1 MAEALTTSQK
11 STNVRATPWQLLPV
25 RAAFRLLCPTFPGLA
40 ARWAVRLFRTV
51 RPFPRPE
58 REEGWLAGARPLRLP
73 AGDTGAEGRSLAAW
87 SWGEET
93 SPTVLLVHGWEG
105 RGSQMG
111 AFAAPLVERGFRVV
125 TYDAPGH
132 GDSGGR
138 LSSLPETAAAVS
150 AAARELGPLAGVVA
164 HSFGVAA
171 TCYGLMT
178 GSLPDHLAGRLVFVA
193 PPGDLHH
200 YIRYTADLLGLT
212 PEVEERFVTHLE
224 ERFGVDWAQARSCT
238 TRAAREIPLLVIA
251 DRDDDETPLA
261 EARRV
266 AAAWPGSRFTAT
278 AGLGHRRIL
287 RAPAVVAEAADF
299 LAADAEGS
307 APVRSETSSDP
318 GGAYLRQKQHQ
329 TPW

>member
-1 MAEALTTSQK
+1 MAEALSSPQK
-11 STNVRATPWQLLPV
+11 STNVRSTPWQLLPI

-40 ARWAVRLFRTV
+40 ARWAVHLFRTV
-51 RPFPRPE
+51 RPFPRPS
-58 REEGWLAGARPLRLP
+58 REEGWLATARPFRLQTDS
-73 AGDTGAEGRSLAAW
+73 AGAGGRPLAAW
-87 SWGEET
+87 SWGEEA

-111 AFAAPLVERGFRVV
+111 AFAAPLVERGLRVV

-138 LSSLPETAAAVS
+138 LSSLPEAAAAVS

-171 TCYGLMT
+171 TCHGLMT
-178 GSLPDHLAGRLVFVA
+178 GSLPAHLVERLVFVA

-200 YIRYTADLLGLT
+200 YVRHTSELLGLT
-212 PEVEERFVTHLE
+212 PEVEEGFVSYLE
-224 ERFGVDWAQARSCT
+224 ERFGVDWARSRHCT
-238 TRAAREIPLLVIA
+238 TRAAREIPLMVVA

-266 AAAWPGSRFTAT
+266 AAAWPGSRLTAT

-299 LAADAEGS
+299 LAVTTPSRNGATSRAPEGQ
-307 APVRSETSSDP
+307 A
-318 GGAYLRQKQHQ
+318 
-329 TPW
+329 